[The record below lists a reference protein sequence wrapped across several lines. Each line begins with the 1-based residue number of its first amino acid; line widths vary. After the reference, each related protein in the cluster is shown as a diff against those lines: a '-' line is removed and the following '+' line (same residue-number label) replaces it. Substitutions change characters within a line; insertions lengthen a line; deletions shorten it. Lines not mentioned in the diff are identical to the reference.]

1 MLIIYVLI
9 FQMNPH
15 PEGGG
20 GDKGSG
26 ANHLLAV
33 YDINAFG
40 CVPAVC
46 LDIT

>member
-1 MLIIYVLI
+1 MLIIYFLI

-15 PEGGG
+15 PEGGM
-20 GDKGSG
+20 DKGSG

-40 CVPAVC
+40 CVPA
-46 LDIT
+46 DMS